1 MINIDIKRI
10 LQLTKNNI
18 HIYSTFLT
26 HMENILL
33 HNEHIKLYKRKNSKF
48 WQMRI
53 KPPKEKAIRESTGC
67 KSLKDAKEIATRKYY
82 TLSNEKK
89 YIQLNSESNHLYK
102 NKHLLGIKDLSK
114 SEIEYILEYAQQ
126 FIEFNKQKIKKDN
139 ILEGKS
145 IFNVFFED
153 STRTR
158 TSFEIAAKRLG
169 ADLIN
174 VSVKDSSINKGET
187 LLDTIVTIGSM
198 DPDLLVIRH
207 PEYGVSEMISKTINA
222 SVINAGDGSHEHPT
236 QALLD
241 ALTIKN
247 KIGNFENLKIAICGD
262 ILHSRVARSNI
273 YLLKKLGAKINVV
286 GPKTLIPDEI
296 SKLGVSV
303 YYDMKN
309 GLKNCN
315 IVMMLRIQKERILG
329 IHIPSEKD
337 YFNDFG
343 LNFEKLKYA
352 NKNALVMHPG
362 PMNRGVEIDS
372 KVADDVTR
380 SLIQDQV
387 SMGVAIRMACL
398 KILTDNKDKL

>member
-1 MINIDIKRI
+1 MK
-10 LQLTKNNI
+10 
-18 HIYSTFLT
+18 
-26 HMENILL
+26 NILL
-33 HNEHIKLYKRKNSKF
+33 HNGHIKIYKRENSKF

-53 KPPKEKAIRESTGC
+53 KPPKEKAFRESSGC
-67 KSLKDAKEIATRKYY
+67 KSLKDAKEIA
-82 TLSNEKK
+82 LKK
-89 YIQLNSESNHLYK
+89 YNDIISKKTFVVIPK
-102 NKHLLGIKDLSK
+102 NTQHTYQGKHLLGIKSLNK
-114 SEIEYILEYAQQ
+114 SEIEYFLDYSDQ
-126 FIEFNKQKIKKDN
+126 FVEFNNQKIKKND
-139 ILEGKS
+139 ILYGKS

-174 VSVKDSSINKGET
+174 VSVKDSSVNKGET
-187 LLDTIVTIGSM
+187 LLDTIITIGSM
-198 DPDLLVIRH
+198 DPDLIIIRH
-207 PEYGVSEMISKTINA
+207 PEYGVSEMISNTINC

-241 ALTIKN
+241 ALTIKKN
-247 KIGNFENLKIAICGD
+247 TGKFKDLKIAICGD

-273 YLLKKLGAKINVV
+273 YLLKKLGCKINVV
-286 GPKTLIPDEI
+286 GPKTLIPNDI
-296 SKLGVSV
+296 NTLGVSV

-309 GLKNCN
+309 GLKDCD

-337 YFNDFG
+337 YFNEFG
-343 LNFEKLKYA
+343 LDFKKLKYA
-352 NKNALVMHPG
+352 KNNALVMHPG

-380 SLIQDQV
+380 SLIQNQV

-398 KILTDNKDKL
+398 KILIDNKDNY

>member
-1 MINIDIKRI
+1 M
-10 LQLTKNNI
+10 
-18 HIYSTFLT
+18 
-26 HMENILL
+26 
-33 HNEHIKLYKRKNSKF
+33 
-48 WQMRI
+48 
-53 KPPKEKAIRESTGC
+53 
-67 KSLKDAKEIATRKYY
+67 
-82 TLSNEKK
+82 
-89 YIQLNSESNHLYK
+89 
-102 NKHLLGIKDLSK
+102 
-114 SEIEYILEYAQQ
+114 
-126 FIEFNKQKIKKDN
+126 
-139 ILEGKS
+139 EGKS

-207 PEYGVSEMISKTINA
+207 PEYGVSEMISNTIEA
-222 SVINAGDGSHEHPT
+222 CVINAGDGSHEHPT

-247 KIGNFENLKIAICGD
+247 SFGKFKNLKIAICGD

-286 GPKTLIPDEI
+286 GPKTLIPNDI
-296 SKLGVSV
+296 NKLGVSV

-309 GLKNCN
+309 GLKDCD

-329 IHIPSEKD
+329 IHIPSEND
-337 YFNDFG
+337 YFMEFG
-343 LNFEKLKYA
+343 LDF
-352 NKNALVMHPG
+352 KNSNMQKKMH
-362 PMNRGVEIDS
+362 
-372 KVADDVTR
+372 
-380 SLIQDQV
+380 
-387 SMGVAIRMACL
+387 
-398 KILTDNKDKL
+398 